1 MSRVVVIGAGIAGLA
16 TAGLLARDGH
26 DVTVLEKND
35 RVGGRAGVLETDGFR
50 FDTGPSWYLMP
61 EVFEHFFAM
70 MGTSTAEQLTL
81 RTLDPGY
88 TVFAEP
94 QAGERAERVTV
105 PQGRRAVR
113 ELFERLEPGAGAR
126 LDHYLDEAERAAHL
140 ADKFFLYNSFERPT
154 NLLSREILAAAPS
167 LVRLLGTSLDQH
179 VERRFTHPVLR
190 QILGYPAVFLA
201 TRPSDAPAIYH
212 LMSSLDLDHGVQYP
226 MGGFWEL
233 VCRIAALAEDA
244 GARIVTRAKV
254 IGIDTET
261 GAPGR
266 RSRVRGVR
274 WTDRDGAARELR
286 ADVVVSG
293 ADLHHTET
301 RLLAAVDRTYPE
313 AWWRRRTSGPG
324 AVLAMLG
331 VEGKLPELTHHSLFF
346 TRDWEKN
353 FDAIF
358 SRNPHVPD
366 PASAYVC
373 MPSATEPE
381 VAPPGHENLFV
392 LVPVPADVGLGA
404 GGADGNGSPD
414 VELVTDR
421 AIDQISRW
429 AGVPDLAER
438 VVVRRTVGPAD
449 FARDFH
455 SWRGGVLG
463 PAHVLSQ
470 SAMFRAGN
478 ESKRV
483 AGLFYA
489 GATTSPGVGVP
500 MCLISAEIVLKRLR
514 GDRSAGPI
522 PEAAFPAPVR
532 GSTASASRVVDDA
545 IEAA

>member
-1 MSRVVVIGAGIAGLA
+1 MSRVVVVGAGVAGLA

-26 DVTVLEKND
+26 EVTVLEKNH
-35 RVGGRAGVLETDGFR
+35 RVGGRAGVLETGGFR

-61 EVFEHFFAM
+61 EVFDHFFAM

-88 TVFAEP
+88 AVFGEP
-94 QAGERAERVTV
+94 HGRAPSERVTV
-105 PQGRRAVR
+105 PHGREAVSS
-113 ELFERLEPGAGAR
+113 LFESLEPGAGAALHR
-126 LDHYLDEAERAAHL
+126 YLDEAERAAEL
-140 ADKFFLYNSFERPT
+140 AGKYFLYNSFEDFRSLAT
-154 NLLSREILAAAPS
+154 REVLAAAPS
-167 LVRLLGTSLDQH
+167 LARLLSTNLAKH
-179 VERRFTHPVLR
+179 VERRFTHPLLR

-201 TRPSDAPAIYH
+201 TRPTDAPAIYH
-212 LMSSLDLDHGVQYP
+212 LMSSLDLDQGVQYP

-233 VCRIAALAEDA
+233 VSRIAALTEDA
-244 GARIVTRAKV
+244 GAVVVTGAKV
-254 IGIDTET
+254 LGIDT
-261 GAPGR
+261 APGGPGG
-266 RSRVRGVR
+266 RSRVRAVR
-274 WTDRDGAARELR
+274 WTDRDGVARESL

-301 RLLAAVDRTYPE
+301 RLLAAPDRSYPE

-331 VEGKLPELTHHSLFF
+331 VEGEIPELGHHSLFF
-346 TRDWEKN
+346 TSDWEKN

-358 SRNPHVPD
+358 SRNPHVPH

-373 MPSATEPE
+373 KPSATDPE
-381 VAPPGHENLFV
+381 VAPEGHENLFV

-404 GGADGNGSPD
+404 GGKDRAGSPD

-421 AIDQISRW
+421 AIEQIAAW
-429 AGVPDLAER
+429 AQVPELAKR
-438 VVVRRTVGPAD
+438 VVVRHTIGPAD
-449 FARDFH
+449 FARDYN

-478 ESKRV
+478 ESKKV
-483 AGLFYA
+483 GGLFYA

-514 GDRSAGPI
+514 GDTSAGPL
-522 PEAAFPAPVR
+522 PHDALAAAGPASTFPAELLRAEQAV
-532 GSTASASRVVDDA
+532 S
-545 IEAA
+545 

>member
-1 MSRVVVIGAGIAGLA
+1 MSRVVVIGAGVAGLA

-26 DVTVLEKND
+26 DVTVLEKNE

-61 EVFEHFFAM
+61 EVFDHFFAL

-94 QAGERAERVTV
+94 HGREPSERVTV
-105 PQGRRAVR
+105 PHGREAVCAV
-113 ELFERLEPGAGAR
+113 FEGLEPGAGAALHR
-126 LDHYLDEAERAAHL
+126 YLDEAERASRL
-140 ADKFFLYNSFERPT
+140 AERYFLYNSFADVRSLAT
-154 NLLSREILAAAPS
+154 REVLVAAPS
-167 LVRLLGTSLDQH
+167 LARLLGTSLATH
-179 VERRFTHPVLR
+179 VERRFAHPLLR

-201 TRPSDAPAIYH
+201 TRPTDAPAIYH
-212 LMSSLDLDHGVQYP
+212 LMSSLDLDRGVQYP

-233 VCRIAALAEDA
+233 VSRIAALAEDA
-244 GARIVTRAKV
+244 GARVVAGAKV
-254 IGIDTET
+254 LGIDTAGT
-261 GAPGR
+261 APDG
-266 RSRVRGVR
+266 RSRVRAVR
-274 WTDRDGAARELR
+274 WTDGAGLARESP

-301 RLLAAVDRTYPE
+301 RLLAAPDRTYPE

-331 VEGKLPELTHHSLFF
+331 VAGEIPELGHHSLFF

-358 SRNPHVPD
+358 SRNPHVPH

-373 MPSATEPE
+373 KPSATEPG
-381 VAPPGHENLFV
+381 VAPAGHENLFV

-404 GGADGNGSPD
+404 GGADGAGSPD

-421 AIDQISRW
+421 AIEQISTW
-429 AGVPDLAER
+429 AGVPDLAGR
-438 VVVRRTVGPAD
+438 IVVRRTVGPAD
-449 FARDFH
+449 FARDYH

-478 ESKRV
+478 ESKKV
-483 AGLFYA
+483 AGLYYA

-514 GDRSAGPI
+514 GDRSAGPL
-522 PEAAFPAPVR
+522 PAASFPR
-532 GSTASASRVVDDA
+532 GGALRVAS
-545 IEAA
+545 